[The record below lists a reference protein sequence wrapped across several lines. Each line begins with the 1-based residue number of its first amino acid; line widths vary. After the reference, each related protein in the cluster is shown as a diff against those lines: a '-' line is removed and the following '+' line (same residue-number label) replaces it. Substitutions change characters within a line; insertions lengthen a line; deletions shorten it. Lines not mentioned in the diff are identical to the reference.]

1 MMART
6 IKHRKSVKVCPLSSQ
21 QFQCSCLVISSYLK
35 SQLSPINIET
45 DTESDTSV
53 SIKLLTEN
61 QDFVFGDYLIS
72 YYAETSSVEVLLR
85 MGDNEVSG
93 LVNAIA
99 DRIRI
104 CCTSLYTLEM
114 DCSEY
119 GIMLPE
125 DNVDAVVEKPEHN
138 PEPSTN
144 KAKTKTTRSRAV
156 NKTTK
161 PKSAKSKNS
170 VKTSSSTRA
179 HQSTITENNENKQL
193 MKIIL
198 SGIATGLTAAIIVA
212 AKGVNIGIVI
222 VVFCFTSIVGGWIG
236 HYYE

>member
-1 MMART
+1 MAKT
-6 IKHRKSVKVCPLSSQ
+6 IRHRKSVKVCPLSIQ

-45 DTESDTSV
+45 DAESDTSV

-93 LVNAIA
+93 LVDAIA

-104 CCTSLYTLEM
+104 CCKSLYTLEM

-144 KAKTKTTRSRAV
+144 RTKTKTTRSRAV

-179 HQSTITENNENKQL
+179 HQSTITENKQL

-198 SGIATGLTAAIIVA
+198 SGIATGLTAAIIAA

>member
-35 SQLSPINIET
+35 SQLLPINIET

-53 SIKLLTEN
+53 SIKLLTED

-93 LVNAIA
+93 LVDAIA
-99 DRIRI
+99 DRIKI

-125 DNVDAVVEKPEHN
+125 DNVDAVVENPNTIRNHQQTRPKQKPQDLAPSIKQRSPNQQN
-138 PEPSTN
+138 P
-144 KAKTKTTRSRAV
+144 RI
-156 NKTTK
+156 
-161 PKSAKSKNS
+161 
-170 VKTSSSTRA
+170 
-179 HQSTITENNENKQL
+179 Q
-193 MKIIL
+193 
-198 SGIATGLTAAIIVA
+198 
-212 AKGVNIGIVI
+212 
-222 VVFCFTSIVGGWIG
+222 
-236 HYYE
+236 

>member
-6 IKHRKSVKVCPLSSQ
+6 IRHRKSVKVCPLSSQ

-72 YYAETSSVEVLLR
+72 YYPETSSVEVLLR

-93 LVNAIA
+93 LVDAIA
-99 DRIRI
+99 DRIKI
-104 CCTSLYTLEM
+104 CCTSLHTLKM

-144 KAKTKTTRSRAV
+144 KAKTKTGS
-156 NKTTK
+156 
-161 PKSAKSKNS
+161 PAKFR
-170 VKTSSSTRA
+170 V
-179 HQSTITENNENKQL
+179 
-193 MKIIL
+193 
-198 SGIATGLTAAIIVA
+198 
-212 AKGVNIGIVI
+212 
-222 VVFCFTSIVGGWIG
+222 
-236 HYYE
+236 

>member
-125 DNVDAVVEKPEHN
+125 DNVDAFAEKPEHN

-156 NKTTK
+156 SKTTK

-170 VKTSSSTRA
+170 AKTSSSTRA
-179 HQSTITENNENKQL
+179 HQSAITENTENKQL

-198 SGIATGLTAAIIVA
+198 PGIATGLTAAIVVA

-222 VVFCFTSIVGGWIG
+222 VVFCFSSIVGGWLG
-236 HYYE
+236 HNYE